1 MIMYYMNCGRAESAF
16 INLLNNIN
24 FNDYIVDLYLVKAK
38 DEFLERINRQVN
50 VIDLSNIFHPLQTK
64 LIVSQNIHEVWLF
77 ALRNGDH
84 IKAIKSA
91 ILYAF
96 YKFLK
101 SEFRH
106 INLLRHQTRL
116 LISNMI

>member
-1 MIMYYMNCGRAESAF
+1 MYYMNCGSAESAF

-64 LIVSQNIHEVWLF
+64 LIVSQNIH
-77 ALRNGDH
+77 
-84 IKAIKSA
+84 
-91 ILYAF
+91 
-96 YKFLK
+96 
-101 SEFRH
+101 
-106 INLLRHQTRL
+106 
-116 LISNMI
+116 